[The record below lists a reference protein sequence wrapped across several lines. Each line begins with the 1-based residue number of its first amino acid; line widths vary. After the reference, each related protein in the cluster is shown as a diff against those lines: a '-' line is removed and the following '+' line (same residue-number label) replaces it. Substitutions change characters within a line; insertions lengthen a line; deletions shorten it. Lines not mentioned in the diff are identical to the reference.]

1 MSFCIVHLIDS
12 TGLGGA
18 QSMLCELYLAIQEYY
33 PKYTQL
39 VISNERMAT
48 DKNFKKLDGI
58 KKEKAKVV
66 KREEQKFIELKEK
79 IDQISLTITAEAKEN
94 EELYGSISQ
103 NQILKLLSTE
113 GVELDKDSLVLDEPI
128 NKLGVYNLV
137 VNLYTSVKASLRVW
151 VVKK

>member
-1 MSFCIVHLIDS
+1 VKVILLKNMEKLGNEGEIKEVKDGYGRNYLIPH
-12 TGLGGA
+12 GIA
-18 QSMLCELYLAIQEYY
+18 
-33 PKYTQL
+33 L
-39 VISNERMAT
+39 VAT
-48 DKNFKKLDGI
+48 DKNFKKLDSI

-79 IDQISLTITAEAKEN
+79 IDQISLTITAEAKES